1 MTELVMRN
9 YQWPRVMRDVGK
21 YMEGYNIYQR
31 MKNQTKVTTGKLK
44 LNEMLEKSQTH
55 LTVDFITKLPVVA
68 RKDAILVICNRL
80 SKMTHFVAMTEEILA
95 KELAKLFRDNVQ
107 KLYGLPESIV
117 LNRGPQ
123 FAAEMTK
130 ELNKILRIET
140 KLSMLYHPQTDR
152 QMERINQELEQ
163 YLRFFIDHK
172 QKDWL
177 EWLASAEFAVNNKA
191 YSTTKVSPFMEN
203 YSREMRIEVDLR
215 RKVKIEKVKKFAER
229 MRKVQ
234 KETGVALA
242 RAQKEMKR
250 QVDKERKETEVQK
263 IRDRVMLSMKDLMFK
278 KRLARKLV
286 D

>member
-1 MTELVMRN
+1 
-9 YQWPRVMRDVGK
+9 
-21 YMEGYNIYQR
+21 
-31 MKNQTKVTTGKLK
+31 
-44 LNEMLEKSQTH
+44 
-55 LTVDFITKLPVVA
+55 
-68 RKDAILVICNRL
+68 
-80 SKMTHFVAMTEEILA
+80 
-95 KELAKLFRDNVQ
+95 
-107 KLYGLPESIV
+107 LYGLPESIV

-250 QVDKERKETEVQK
+250 QVDKERKETEV
-263 IRDRVMLSMKDLMFK
+263 
-278 KRLARKLV
+278 
-286 D
+286 